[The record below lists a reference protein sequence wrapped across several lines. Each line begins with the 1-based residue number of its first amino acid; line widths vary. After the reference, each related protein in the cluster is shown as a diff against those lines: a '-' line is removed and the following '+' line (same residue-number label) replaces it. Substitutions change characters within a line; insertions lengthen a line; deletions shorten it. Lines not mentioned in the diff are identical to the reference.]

1 MLAAQGAKGLDRAPL
16 HLVQDEGCRLVVFIN
31 LAAGDPGVLARPKI
45 LSATSV
51 VTSSTATWRN
61 ATSSA
66 SK

>member
-16 HLVQDEGCRLVVFIN
+16 HLVQDEGCRLCFIN

-61 ATSSA
+61 AASSA